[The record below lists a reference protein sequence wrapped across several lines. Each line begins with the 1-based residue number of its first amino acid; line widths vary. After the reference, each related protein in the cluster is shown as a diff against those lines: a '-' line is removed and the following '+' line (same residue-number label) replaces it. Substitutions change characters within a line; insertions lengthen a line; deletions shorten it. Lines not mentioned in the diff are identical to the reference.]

1 MPIAIKNSIIDISSE
16 ETTKELAKEL
26 SNYLKGGEIIFLY
39 GEMGVGKTTFV
50 KYLINQFQIKKNLQ
64 TTEVTSPTFNLLN
77 EYEIDDFRIKHYD
90 LFRLKDKSELKNL
103 DLFEN
108 DKSTI
113 TFIEWPQLIN
123 KEKLNKTINLIF
135 NYENELNNRSV
146 KIDGLDWSLNMKL
159 SKDFKEI
166 KGDASI
172 RKFYRNTKKN
182 SIIVFA
188 NIEKIKNLLIYDS
201 INKILIKNNIIAP
214 KLLSQNYRNNYI
226 EIQDL
231 GNKTIFQTFTKNKK
245 NHYLILKKVINV
257 LNKIQKI
264 KDKKIKNF
272 KNKLHKIKNYN
283 NKVLFDETKLFNDW
297 YVPKKLNKKKIHL
310 FKYKFNKEI
319 KLLLSKLNFKN
330 DTFVHRDFH
339 VSNLIIN
346 SKNQI
351 GLIDNQDALIGNR
364 AYDLASLIDDVR
376 YKTSDS
382 LKDKTYSYYLK
393 TNKKI
398 NKKKFKND
406 FDILSVLR
414 NLKIIGIFTRL
425 AARDKKKKYLKLIP
439 YAWKMID
446 SRMSKNK
453 DLYNLKLLLASS
465 FPKFITKLDEN

>member
-1 MPIAIKNSIIDISSE
+1 
-16 ETTKELAKEL
+16 
-26 SNYLKGGEIIFLY
+26 
-39 GEMGVGKTTFV
+39 
-50 KYLINQFQIKKNLQ
+50 
-64 TTEVTSPTFNLLN
+64 
-77 EYEIDDFRIKHYD
+77 
-90 LFRLKDKSELKNL
+90 
-103 DLFEN
+103 
-108 DKSTI
+108 
-113 TFIEWPQLIN
+113 
-123 KEKLNKTINLIF
+123 
-135 NYENELNNRSV
+135 
-146 KIDGLDWSLNMKL
+146 MKF

-231 GNKTIFQTFTKNKK
+231 GNETIYQTFIKNKK
-245 NHYLILKKVINV
+245 DHYLILKKVINV

-264 KDKKIKNF
+264 KDKEVKNF
-272 KNKLHKIKNYN
+272 NNKLYKIKNYN

-297 YVPKKLNKKKIHL
+297 YAPKKLNKKKIYL
-310 FKYKFNKEI
+310 FKDKFNKEI
-319 KLLLSKLNFKN
+319 KLLLSKLNFNN

-376 YKTSDS
+376 YKTSNS
-382 LKDKTYSYYLK
+382 LKDKVYNYYLK
-393 TNKKI
+393 TNKDI
-398 NKKKFKND
+398 HPKKFKND

-414 NLKIIGIFTRL
+414 NLKIIGIFMRL
-425 AARDKKKKYLKLIP
+425 AERDKKKKYLKLIP

-446 SRMSKNK
+446 NRMNKNK
-453 DLYNLKLLLASS
+453 ELYNLRLLLSSS
-465 FPKFITKLDEN
+465 FPKFVTKSDEN

>member
-1 MPIAIKNSIIDISSE
+1 
-16 ETTKELAKEL
+16 
-26 SNYLKGGEIIFLY
+26 
-39 GEMGVGKTTFV
+39 
-50 KYLINQFQIKKNLQ
+50 
-64 TTEVTSPTFNLLN
+64 
-77 EYEIDDFRIKHYD
+77 
-90 LFRLKDKSELKNL
+90 
-103 DLFEN
+103 
-108 DKSTI
+108 
-113 TFIEWPQLIN
+113 
-123 KEKLNKTINLIF
+123 
-135 NYENELNNRSV
+135 
-146 KIDGLDWSLNMKL
+146 MKF

-214 KLLSQNYRNNYI
+214 KLLSQNYKNNYI

-231 GNKTIFQTFTKNKK
+231 GNKTIYQIFIKNKK
-245 NHYLILKKVINV
+245 DHYLILKKVINV

-264 KDKKIKNF
+264 KDKKVKNF
-272 KNKLHKIKNYN
+272 NNKLYKIKNYN

-297 YVPKKLNKKKIHL
+297 YIPKKLNKKKIYL
-310 FKYKFNKEI
+310 FKDKFNKEI

-376 YKTSDS
+376 YKTSNS
-382 LKDKTYSYYLK
+382 LKDKVYNYYLK
-393 TNKKI
+393 TNKNI
-398 NKKKFKND
+398 HPKKFKND

-414 NLKIIGIFTRL
+414 NLKIIGIFMRL
-425 AARDKKKKYLKLIP
+425 AERDKKKNYLKLIP
-439 YAWKMID
+439 YAWRMID
-446 SRMSKNK
+446 NRMNKNK

-465 FPKFITKLDEN
+465 FPKFINKSDEN